1 MHRAT
6 TTPHAIAASDNRGI
20 KTTGHT
26 FEAFEAQMAVP
37 WPVTIGELA
46 APRGNFT
53 LGAGAVEMPEPEWS
67 DALLAEEGVLSDI
80 LAQGDNSE
88 PDWGD
93 NAKTWLPSTLLTL
106 WCLGLLDSN
115 YFGL

>member
-37 WPVTIGELA
+37 WPVRIGEVA
-46 APRGNFT
+46 APR
-53 LGAGAVEMPEPEWS
+53 
-67 DALLAEEGVLSDI
+67 
-80 LAQGDNSE
+80 DNSE